1 MIVADM
7 PVQQAEEHPNSMPE
21 DAITKL
27 IPLMNSCDT
36 RVAIIVAKR
45 IMSTLKDVDMGK
57 YQQLLCDLQAAAVE
71 DDDAAQLASSYL
83 LAQELLTKWVHS
95 S

>member
-1 MIVADM
+1 
-7 PVQQAEEHPNSMPE
+7 
-21 DAITKL
+21 
-27 IPLMNSCDT
+27 
-36 RVAIIVAKR
+36 
-45 IMSTLKDVDMGK
+45 MSTLKDVDMGK